1 MKKHLAAKNY
11 SRCNFSWKKEASRK
25 SAMKF
30 RSRIFLQ
37 KRVQKK
43 GERERGRKGKY
54 SFRIKN
60 QFPFLSL
67 CRFYA
72 PTHVPLLS
80 RQDFIHSSYDVPS
93 PLSIIRFH
101 PLSPC
106 YLPRQT
112 SRDILSPRSFEPRHE
127 YRRTTS
133 VLEKPENRKAIEKK
147 GDETAITID
156 SLLSRV
162 NSVALVF
169 QNLDLRRRSSRTT
182 FRSCPAQKR
191 RGVCRWYLDGRP
203 TSDEKFPTGAADA

>member
-1 MKKHLAAKNY
+1 MEKGGESKKRDEISFAD
-11 SRCNFSWKKEASRK
+11 FSPETSSKKRRE
-25 SAMKF
+25 
-30 RSRIFLQ
+30 
-37 KRVQKK
+37 
-43 GERERGRKGKY
+43 GEREEGKILISY
-54 SFRIKN
+54 KKPVSL
-60 QFPFLSL
+60 PL

-147 GDETAITID
+147 GRDGHHDRFPVVACKQRCAGLPKSRSSTAIFPHD
-156 SLLSRV
+156 FSFLSRTKAKGRV
-162 NSVALVF
+162 PLV
-169 QNLDLRRRSSRTT
+169 
-182 FRSCPAQKR
+182 P
-191 RGVCRWYLDGRP
+191 
-203 TSDEKFPTGAADA
+203 

>member
-147 GDETAITID
+147 GRDGHHDRFPVVACKQRCAGLPKSRSSTAIFPHD
-156 SLLSRV
+156 FSFLSRTKAKGCV
-162 NSVALVF
+162 PLV
-169 QNLDLRRRSSRTT
+169 
-182 FRSCPAQKR
+182 P
-191 RGVCRWYLDGRP
+191 
-203 TSDEKFPTGAADA
+203 